1 MSKSVKKTSSWDWI
15 TPHSLIA
22 WSFIGLIAI
31 GSFLLW
37 LPASSVTGKSVSL
50 LTAIF
55 TATSATCV
63 TGLSVIDIGKE
74 LSFFGQLVV
83 LGLIQLGG
91 LSVMTLSTFLL
102 VLMGRRLSLQSE
114 FALMDAYGVE
124 EVKGVHSLLKWAIG
138 LALLAEGIGAVFLF
152 FRYHAAFPDM
162 EISKAWYYASFHSIS
177 AFCNAGFSLHSDSLM
192 GFQIDIG
199 YLSVI
204 NVLIVV
210 GGLGFLPM
218 YNLVT
223 IKFWKR
229 DLRKRGRIALHT
241 KIVLLATAFL
251 ILAGTGL
258 FLAQEWN
265 YALKDLPLLHKVN
278 CALFHSIT
286 PRTAGFNA
294 LSMTSLTEGSRFVT
308 GILMF
313 IGGSPGSAAGGIK
326 TTTIVVLIC
335 TIIAM
340 CKRRTET
347 SLFSR
352 TISNTVVR
360 EALVIFLIVQ
370 TLILLA
376 FGVLL
381 HTEALGGVSP
391 DASKLLFETVSAFGT
406 VGLSIDYTPQLSE
419 AGRWIII
426 CCMYIGR
433 LGTVAVALFIGRD
446 EDAIRIRYAEE
457 EIVVG

>member
-1 MSKSVKKTSSWDWI
+1 MNKSVKKISFWGWI

-22 WSFIGLIAI
+22 WSFLALIAV

-37 LPASSVTGKSVSL
+37 LPVSSANGQFLSPV
-50 LTAIF
+50 TAIF

-63 TGLSVIDIGKE
+63 TGLSVIDIGTQ
-74 LSFFGQLVV
+74 LTFFGQLVV

-102 VLMGRRLSLQSE
+102 VLMGRRLSMQSE

-124 EVKGVHSLLKWAIG
+124 EVKGVRSLLKWAVV
-138 LALLAEGIGAVFLF
+138 LALLIEGIGAVFLY
-152 FRYHAAFPDM
+152 FRYQASFPGMAAG
-162 EISKAWYYASFHSIS
+162 KAWYYAAFHSIS
-177 AFCNAGFSLHSDSLM
+177 AFCNAGFSLHSDSLV
-192 GFQIDIG
+192 GFQTDLW
-199 YLSVI
+199 YLNVV

-241 KIVLLATAFL
+241 KIVLIATTLL
-251 ILAGTGL
+251 IVVGTGL
-258 FLAQEWN
+258 FLAQEWGH
-265 YALKDLPLLHKVN
+265 ALKDLPLQHKVN

-286 PRTAGFNA
+286 PRTAGFNVV
-294 LSMTSLTEGSRFVT
+294 SMPSLTEGSRFVT

-335 TIIAM
+335 TIVAM

-352 TISNTVVR
+352 TISNTIVR
-360 EALVIFLIVQ
+360 EALVIYLIVQ

-376 FGVLL
+376 FGILL
-381 HTEALGGVSP
+381 HTEAIGGATP
-391 DASKLLFETVSAFGT
+391 EASKLLFETVSAFGT
-406 VGLSIDYTPQLSE
+406 VGLSIDHTTHLSE
-419 AGRWIII
+419 AGRWVIIFS
-426 CCMYIGR
+426 MYLGR
-433 LGTVAVALFIGRD
+433 LGTVAIALFIGR
-446 EDAIRIRYAEE
+446 EGDAIRIRYAEE
-457 EIVVG
+457 EVVVG

>member
-1 MSKSVKKTSSWDWI
+1 MNKSAKKISFWGWI

-22 WSFIGLIAI
+22 WSFLALIAI

-37 LPASSVTGKSVSL
+37 LPISSANGQFLSPVS
-50 LTAIF
+50 AIF

-63 TGLSVIDIGKE
+63 TGLSVIDIGTE
-74 LSFFGQLVV
+74 LTFFGQLVV

-102 VLMGRRLSLQSE
+102 VLMGRRLSMQSE

-124 EVKGVHSLLKWAIG
+124 EVKGVRSLLKWAVL
-138 LALLAEGIGAVFLF
+138 LALLIEGIGTVFLY
-152 FRYHAAFPDM
+152 FRYHTSFPAMDVG
-162 EISKAWYYASFHSIS
+162 KAWYYAAFHAIS
-177 AFCNAGFSLHSDSLM
+177 AFCNAGFSLHSDSLV
-192 GFQIDIG
+192 GFQKDIW
-199 YLSVI
+199 YLNVI
-204 NVLIVV
+204 TVLIVV

-241 KIVLLATAFL
+241 KIVLIATAVL
-251 ILAGTGL
+251 IVAGTGL
-258 FLAQEWN
+258 FLSQEWN
-265 YALKDLPLLHKVN
+265 HALKDLPVQHKVN
-278 CALFHSIT
+278 CSLFHSIT

-294 LSMTSLTEGSRFVT
+294 VAMPSLTEGSRFVT
-308 GILMF
+308 CILMF
-313 IGGSPGSAAGGIK
+313 IGGSPGSSAGGIK

-352 TISNTVVR
+352 TISNTIVR
-360 EALVIFLIVQ
+360 EALVIYLIFQ

-376 FGVLL
+376 FGLLL
-381 HTEALGGVSP
+381 HTEAAGGAIP
-391 DASKLLFETVSAFGT
+391 EASKLLFETISAFGT
-406 VGLSIDYTPQLSE
+406 VGLSIDHTPHLTE
-419 AGRWIII
+419 AGRWVIIAS
-426 CCMYIGR
+426 MYIGR

-446 EDAIRIRYAEE
+446 QDAIRIRYAEE

>member
-1 MSKSVKKTSSWDWI
+1 MNKSGKKISFWGWI

-22 WSFIGLIAI
+22 WSFLGLISV

-37 LPASSVTGKSVSL
+37 LPVSSASGQFLSPV
-50 LTAIF
+50 TAIF

-63 TGLSVIDIGKE
+63 TGLTVIDIGTQ
-74 LSFFGQLVV
+74 LTFFGQLVV

-102 VLMGRRLSLQSE
+102 VLMGRRLSMQSE

-124 EVKGVHSLLKWAIG
+124 EVKGVRSLLKWAVV
-138 LALLAEGIGAVFLF
+138 LALLIEGIGAVFLY
-152 FRYHAAFPDM
+152 FRYQVSFPEMDVGD
-162 EISKAWYYASFHSIS
+162 AWYYAAFHSIS
-177 AFCNAGFSLHSDSLM
+177 AFCNAGFSLHSNSLV
-192 GFQIDIG
+192 GFQTDLW
-199 YLSVI
+199 YLNVV

-223 IKFWKR
+223 IRFWKR

-241 KIVLLATAFL
+241 KIVLIATTLL
-251 ILAGTGL
+251 IVLGTFL
-258 FLAQEWN
+258 FLAQEWGH
-265 YALKDLPLLHKVN
+265 ALKDLPLQHKVN

-294 LSMTSLTEGSRFVT
+294 VSMPSLTEGSRFVT

-335 TIIAM
+335 TIVAM
-340 CKRRTET
+340 CKRRNET

-352 TISNTVVR
+352 TISNTIVR
-360 EALVIFLIVQ
+360 EALVIYLIVQ

-376 FGVLL
+376 FGILL
-381 HTEALGGVSP
+381 HTEAIGGATP
-391 DASKLLFETVSAFGT
+391 EASKLLFETVSAFGT
-406 VGLSIDYTPQLSE
+406 VGLSIDHTTHLSE
-419 AGRWIII
+419 AGRWVIILS
-426 CCMYIGR
+426 MYLGR
-433 LGTVAVALFIGRD
+433 LGTVAIALFIGR
-446 EDAIRIRYAEE
+446 EGDAIRIRYAEE
-457 EIVVG
+457 EVVVG

>member
-1 MSKSVKKTSSWDWI
+1 MNKTVKKTSFWDWI

-22 WSFIGLIAI
+22 WSFLLLIAV
-31 GSFLLW
+31 GSVLLW
-37 LPASSVTGKSVSL
+37 LPVSSANGKFLNPVS
-50 LTAIF
+50 AIF

-63 TGLSVIDIGKE
+63 TRLSVIDIGTE
-74 LSFFGQLVV
+74 LTLFGQLVV
-83 LGLIQLGG
+83 LALIQLGG

-102 VLMGRRLSLQSE
+102 VLMGRRLSMQSE

-124 EVKGVHSLLKWAIG
+124 EVKGVRSLLKWAVV
-138 LALLAEGIGAVFLF
+138 LALLTEGVGAVFLY
-152 FRYHAAFPDM
+152 FRYHAAFPSMDVG
-162 EISKAWYYASFHSIS
+162 KAWYYAAFHSIG
-177 AFCNAGFSLHSDSLM
+177 AFCNAGFSLHSDSLV
-192 GFQIDIG
+192 GFQKDIW
-199 YLSVI
+199 YLNVI
-204 NVLIVV
+204 NVLVVV

-241 KIVLLATAFL
+241 KIVLIATAVL
-251 ILAGTGL
+251 IVAGTGL
-258 FLAQEWN
+258 ILAQDWDH
-265 YALKDLPLLHKVN
+265 ALKDLPVQHKIN

-294 LSMTSLTEGSRFVT
+294 VSMPSLSEGSRFVT

-313 IGGSPGSAAGGIK
+313 IGGSPGSSAGGIK

-352 TISNTVVR
+352 TISNTIVR
-360 EALVIFLIVQ
+360 EALVIILIVQ
-370 TLILLA
+370 ALVFLA
-376 FGVLL
+376 FGILL
-381 HTEALGGVSP
+381 HTESLGGATP
-391 DASKLLFETVSAFGT
+391 DAAKLLFETVSAFGT
-406 VGLSIDYTPQLSE
+406 VGLSIDHTPHLSE
-419 AGRWIII
+419 AGRWVIIF
-426 CCMYIGR
+426 CMYIGR